1 MSSTG
6 RQPDQTRSVDA
17 VVVGAGFSG
26 LYQLHRFRGLGLS
39 TRVFEAASGVGG
51 TWWWNRYPGAR
62 CDIESLDY
70 SYSFSPELEQDW
82 TWTEKYATQPEILA
96 YIRHVA
102 ERFDLERDITFDTR
116 VDSAVYDAE
125 LTRWTITTDTGEVVD
140 CRWFVMATGC
150 LSVSK
155 DPEIPGAERF
165 QGFTYH
171 TGHWPHTDVN
181 FTGKRVAVIG
191 TGSSGIQSI
200 PLIAQQAADTTVFQ
214 RTACYSM
221 PARNRLLTDE
231 EVRERKANYRAYR
244 KEQQNSGFGVPVA
257 APTRSALEVSDAER
271 NAKYEA
277 AWDQSSI
284 LAVLNSFTD
293 TLVDLEAN
301 ETAAEFVRAKIR
313 EKVKDPESAELLSP
327 HGFPYGTK
335 RPCLDSGYYETFNKQ
350 NVHLVDIRR
359 TPLVE
364 ITENGVR
371 TSEREYAV
379 DAIVFATGFDA
390 MTGAMERVDIRG
402 QRGASLREKWGEGPR
417 SYLGLSVAGFPN
429 MFTITGPS
437 SPAVFSNML
446 VSIEQHVDWITECV
460 AWMCDNGIEEIDA
473 TPEAEEEWVRH
484 VEEVSNATLYP
495 SANSWYIG
503 ANVPGKPRVFMAY
516 IGGVNVYRAKCDDV
530 AANGYEG
537 YAKVSHRS

>member
-1 MSSTG
+1 MSSAG
-6 RQPDQTRSVDA
+6 AQSDRKSSVDA
-17 VVVGAGFSG
+17 VIVGAGFSG
-26 LYQLHRFRGLGLS
+26 LYQLHRFRDLGLS

-70 SYSFSPELEQDW
+70 SYSFSPQLEQEW
-82 TWTEKYATQPEILA
+82 TWSEKYATQPEILA
-96 YIRHVA
+96 YIQHVA

-116 VDSAVYDAE
+116 VDSAEYDAE
-125 LTRWTITTDTGEVVD
+125 HQRWTITTDTGEVVD

-150 LSVSK
+150 LSMSK
-155 DPEIPGAERF
+155 NPETPGVERF
-165 QGFTYH
+165 QGRTYH
-171 TGHWPHTDVN
+171 SGHWPHADVS
-181 FTGKRVAVIG
+181 FIGKRVAVIG

-200 PLIAQQAADTTVFQ
+200 PLIARQAADTTVFQ

-221 PARNRLLTDE
+221 PARNRPLTDE
-231 EVRERKANYRAYR
+231 EVHERKANYRAYR
-244 KEQQNSGFGVPVA
+244 KEQQNSSFGVPVA
-257 APTRSALEVSDAER
+257 LPTRSALEVSKAER
-271 NAKYEA
+271 TAKYEA

-313 EKVKDPESAELLSP
+313 EKVQDPEIADLLSP

-335 RPCLDSGYYETFNKQ
+335 RPCLDSGYYETFNKE

-364 ITENGVR
+364 ITEKGVR
-371 TSEREYAV
+371 TSEQEYEV

-390 MTGAMERVDIRG
+390 MTGAIERVDIRG
-402 QRGASLREKWGEGPR
+402 KGGAALRDKWSEGPR

-446 VSIEQHVDWITECV
+446 VSIEQHVDWITDCV
-460 AWMCDNGIEEIDA
+460 AWMRNNGVAEIDA
-473 TPEAEEEWVRH
+473 TAQAEDEWVRH
-484 VEEVSNATLYP
+484 VEEVSNMTLYP

-503 ANVPGKPRVFMAY
+503 ANVPGKPRVFLAY

-537 YAKVSHRS
+537 YAKLPQR